1 MLMTYE
7 AEIGQFSATNPSF
20 TLLGT
25 IHTHQGFTARPSSV
39 HLHQQFDIQLE
50 QPSAI
55 GIIVAPERNEIPSYT
70 ITPYGMS
77 QLRDC
82 AVGETVDGGFHPH
95 RSARR
100 LFAFV
105 THLAFE
111 PRLHVTLINQR

>member
-39 HLHQQFDIQLE
+39 HLHQQSDIPLE

-55 GIIVAPERNEIPSYT
+55 GIIVAPEINEIPSYT
-70 ITPYGMS
+70 ITPYGMR
-77 QLRDC
+77 QLRYC

-105 THLAFE
+105 TH
-111 PRLHVTLINQR
+111 

>member
-7 AEIGQFSATNPSF
+7 AEIGQFSVTNPSF

-77 QLRDC
+77 HP
-82 AVGETVDGGFHPH
+82 ETVQWVKQLMVVFAPIGVPGGC
-95 RSARR
+95 
-100 LFAFV
+100 L
-105 THLAFE
+105 L
-111 PRLHVTLINQR
+111 L